1 MVSFW
6 YSKDIFFFDMKCLQ
20 FLVHVFLDCKLSF
33 RLLWRKYRTVRRMR
47 MRHKACKGHWEFR
60 FTFHSFWQPAQIHIH
75 VQMRLAG
82 TSCASVAGCQ
92 AKFQVPLTAFIRHL
106 YFDEPCCYSDKHWKD
121 GFNNNKQKMH
131 FRIVVFCIER
141 EISLWIGVILL
152 QEILSP
158 FRKHLC
164 NQW

>member
-33 RLLWRKYRTVRRMR
+33 LLLWRKYCTVRRMR

-75 VQMRLAG
+75 VQLAPRWHVLCQRCRMPGEIPSAPNRLYQASALWRPVALSLLNIG
-82 TSCASVAGCQ
+82 KTGFIATS
-92 AKFQVPLTAFIRHL
+92 KTNILELR
-106 YFDEPCCYSDKHWKD
+106 YFDA
-121 GFNNNKQKMH
+121 KQRY
-131 FRIVVFCIER
+131 FT
-141 EISLWIGVILL
+141 
-152 QEILSP
+152 
-158 FRKHLC
+158 
-164 NQW
+164 